1 MATSTVSLGKLL
13 TAWRKGRSV
22 PAGWAL
28 DPAGAPVTDGRRA
41 YEHRLLTPLGGSAE
55 MSSHK
60 GYGLAAMVEVLSSV
74 LPGMPAWREAPSPH
88 RLIGHAFL
96 VLDPHRFREG
106 DDFETDLDVMM
117 EALRATSPIDPSQPV
132 LVPGDPEHA
141 ARSER
146 DRVGIPLTRSVV
158 EDIRAVAYESG
169 VPFVLDRT
177 D

>member
-1 MATSTVSLGKLL
+1 
-13 TAWRKGRSV
+13 
-22 PAGWAL
+22 
-28 DPAGAPVTDGRRA
+28 VTDGRRA

-106 DDFETDLDVMM
+106 DDFESDLDVMI
-117 EALRATSPIDPSQPV
+117 EALRATTPIDPSRPV

-146 DRVGIPLTRSVV
+146 DRAGIPLTRSVV

-169 VPFVLDRT
+169 APFVLDRT